1 MGIYKAVEN
10 VIANVKRNAEA
21 KGGMGILYKKTKA
34 GLKPKREQFHMH
46 SRFVIELKEEYLQ
59 EFGFTDKRLSPMA
72 QAVKKFVDG
81 VAKYHKP
88 SPWDGFYRKYK
99 DGRTVYRPSLV
110 FFEVESYIGL
120 FTLFNKE
127 IKTFVTPGNN
137 NGTKKKVKKIVVAK
151 GKKIR
156 KSGRPLADKV

>member
-10 VIANVKRNAEA
+10 VIANVKRNAEE
-21 KGGMGILYKKTKA
+21 KGGMGILYKKTKS
-34 GLKPKREQFHMH
+34 GRLKPKREQFYMH
-46 SRFVIELKEEYLQ
+46 SRFVMELKDEYLQ
-59 EFGFTDKRLSPMA
+59 EYGFTDKRLSPMA

-88 SPWDGFYRKYK
+88 SPWDGFYRKFK

-127 IKTFVTPGNN
+127 IKTFVVPKNN
-137 NGTKKKVKKIVVAK
+137 NGAKKKAKRIVITK
-151 GKKIR
+151 KKIR
-156 KSGRPLADKV
+156 KSGRLLAEKV